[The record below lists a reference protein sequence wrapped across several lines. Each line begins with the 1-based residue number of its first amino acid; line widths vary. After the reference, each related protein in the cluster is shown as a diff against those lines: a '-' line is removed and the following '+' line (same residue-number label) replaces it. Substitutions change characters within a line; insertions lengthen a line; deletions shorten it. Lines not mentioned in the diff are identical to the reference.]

1 MPLDGIT
8 SKFLSQEL
16 SESLTGARI
25 EKIFQKNQHDIYL
38 RLRSSNSNFQLI
50 ISANPSN
57 PRIHITTEQFE
68 NPFIPLRF
76 CSILRKYLTGGRII
90 SVFTKDY
97 ERIFYI
103 DIQTVNEMGDYSTK
117 RLVIEIMGRYSNVI
131 FLNEDGVILDA
142 AMHID
147 DTTSRVREILPARRY
162 VAPPSQNK
170 LLPEDVIQLLNA
182 GTFFEITEGMS
193 DNISLDKF
201 ILNTI
206 VGLSPLFAREIC
218 KNSKISPEVPMKSL
232 TVNELNALTCIMTEY
247 MTKIINND
255 YSPCVFYESNSTSAP
270 FDFHAFLLPSFNH
283 YEIKSSISEA
293 MDQIFLHRS
302 IQNDLQ
308 QKKSY
313 LLRFVNQKY
322 SSLSKK
328 IIIHQTDLEDCK
340 NMDIYKKYG
349 DLILSNLHLITGNEA
364 EITVDDFYTTPYG
377 RISIPLKSNFAP
389 SKNAQEFYKTYRKK
403 KSKQLSVSTFLENEL
418 NEQNY
423 LQSIIVA
430 INNADSSTDLDE
442 IKEELN
448 KIGLSNTQ
456 VFSNIKVDKKPKAK
470 TLKNPPPL
478 NPRRFQS
485 SDGYEILVGRN
496 NLQNDRLTL
505 KISQKDDYWF
515 HIQKAPGTH
524 VILRTNK
531 TVPPE
536 TSIQEAAMLTAW
548 YSRNDSS
555 GLAGY
560 KVTVDYCQVKHVWKP
575 KDSAPGHVLYDNFN
589 SIFVET
595 KIPDNVK
602 KMS

>member
-8 SKFLSQEL
+8 SKFLSKEL

-38 RLRSSNSNFQLI
+38 RLRNNNSNFQII

-76 CSILRKYLTGGRII
+76 CSILRKYLTGGRIT

-103 DIQTVNEMGDYSTK
+103 DIQTVNEIGDYSTK
-117 RLVIEIMGRYSNVI
+117 RLVVEIMGRYSNVI
-131 FLNEDGVILDA
+131 FLNEDGIILDA
-142 AMHID
+142 AMHVD

-162 VAPPSQNK
+162 VSPPSQNK
-170 LLPEDVIQLLNA
+170 LLPEDALMMLNS
-182 GTFFEITEGMS
+182 GTFFESSEGIP
-193 DNISLDKF
+193 DNISVDKF
-201 ILNTI
+201 ILNSV
-206 VGLSPLFAREIC
+206 VGFSPLFAREIC
-218 KNSKISPEVPMKSL
+218 HNSGVLPQTLVNSL
-232 TVNELNALTCIMTEY
+232 SKNELVALTDILKGY
-247 MTKIINND
+247 MSKTINNE
-255 YSPCVFYESNSTSAP
+255 YSPCVFYESNSSLTP
-270 FDFHAFLLPSFNH
+270 FDFHAFLLPSFTH
-283 YEIKSSISEA
+283 YELKSSISEA
-293 MDQIFLHRS
+293 MDQFFLHRS
-302 IQNDLQ
+302 TQNDLQ

-313 LLRFVNQKY
+313 LLKFVNQKH
-322 SSLSKK
+322 STLSKK
-328 IIIHQTDLEDCK
+328 IIIHQTDLDDCK

-349 DLILSNLHLITGNEA
+349 DLILSNIHLITGNESQ
-364 EITVDDFYTTPYG
+364 ITVDDYYSDPYSS
-377 RISIPLKSNFAP
+377 ISIPMKTTLTP
-389 SKNAQEFYKTYRKK
+389 SRNAQEYYRTYRKK
-403 KSKQLSVSTFLENEL
+403 KSKQLSVAAFLEKEL

-430 INNADSSTDLDE
+430 INNADSATDLEE

-448 KIGLSNTQ
+448 KIGLSSTQ
-456 VFSNIKVDKKPKAK
+456 VFNNAKVDKKPKAK
-470 TLKNPPPL
+470 SLKNPPPL
-478 NPRRFQS
+478 NPRKFES

-496 NLQNDRLTL
+496 NFQNDRLTL
-505 KISQKDDYWF
+505 KSSQKDDYWF

-531 TVPPE
+531 TTPPE
-536 TSIQEAAMLTAW
+536 TSIQEAAMLAAW

-555 GLAGY
+555 GVSGY
-560 KVTVDYCQVKHVWKP
+560 KVTVDYCQVKNVWKP
-575 KDSAPGHVLYDNFN
+575 KDSAPGHVLYENFN

-595 KIPDNVK
+595 KMPENIK
-602 KMS
+602 KMF

>member
-38 RLRSSNSNFQLI
+38 RLRNNNSNFQLI

-76 CSILRKYLTGGRII
+76 CSILRKYLTGGRIT

-103 DIQTVNEMGDYSTK
+103 DIQTVNELGDYSTK
-117 RLVIEIMGRYSNVI
+117 RIVVEIMGRYSNII

-142 AMHID
+142 AMHVD

-162 VAPPSQNK
+162 VSPPSQNK
-170 LLPEDVIQLLNA
+170 LLPEDAIKKLEKS
-182 GTFFEITEGMS
+182 TFFIISEGIS

-201 ILNTI
+201 ILNSI
-206 VGLSPLFAREIC
+206 VGLSPLFTREIC
-218 KNSKISPEVPMKSL
+218 KISGVLPEVALKSL
-232 TVNELNALTCIMTEY
+232 TENEMITINHVLAEY
-247 MTKIINND
+247 MRKIISND
-255 YSPCVFYESNSTSAP
+255 YSPCVFHESNSASTP
-270 FDFHAFLLPSFNH
+270 IDFHAFLLPSFIH
-283 YEIKSSISEA
+283 YELKSSISDA
-293 MDQIFLHRS
+293 MDQYFLHRS
-302 IQNDLQ
+302 LQNDLQ

-313 LLRFVNQKY
+313 LLRFVNQKH
-322 SSLSKK
+322 STLSKK
-328 IIIHQTDLEDCK
+328 IIIHQTDIEDCK
-340 NMDIYKKYG
+340 NMDVYKKYG
-349 DLILSNLHLITGNEA
+349 DLILSNIHLITGNESQ
-364 EITVDDFYTTPYG
+364 ITVDDYYTTPYS
-377 RISIPLKSNFAP
+377 RISIPLKATSTP
-389 SKNAQEFYKTYRKK
+389 SKNAQDYYKTYRKK
-403 KSKQLSVSTFLENEL
+403 KSKQLSVSAFLENEH

-442 IKEELN
+442 IKDELN

-456 VFSNIKVDKKPKAK
+456 VFNNAKVDKKPKVK
-470 TLKNPPPL
+470 SSKNPPPL
-478 NPRRFQS
+478 NPRKFES

-496 NLQNDRLTL
+496 NFQNDRLTL
-505 KISQKDDYWF
+505 KTSQKDDYWF

-531 TVPPE
+531 STPPE
-536 TSIQEAAMLTAW
+536 TSIQEAAMLAAW

-555 GLAGY
+555 GVAGY
-560 KVTVDYCQVKHVWKP
+560 KVTVDYCQVKNVWKP
-575 KDSAPGHVLYDNFN
+575 KDSAPGHVLYENFN

-595 KIPDNVK
+595 KIPDNIK
-602 KMS
+602 KML